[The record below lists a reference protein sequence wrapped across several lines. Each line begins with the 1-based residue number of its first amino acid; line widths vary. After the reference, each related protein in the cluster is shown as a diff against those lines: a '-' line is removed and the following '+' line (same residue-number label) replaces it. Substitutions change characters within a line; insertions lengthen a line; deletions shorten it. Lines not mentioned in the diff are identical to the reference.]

1 MAAAALQTA
10 AAQHRV
16 HIDARA
22 TTFMDLLLP
31 VCSALS
37 RSSMAFGLGAR
48 LRKSQAEPG
57 AAKREATRC
66 LDPFCVKFIKDLE
79 TRMLD
84 QSRL

>member
-16 HIDARA
+16 HIDAQA

-57 AAKREATRC
+57 AAQRKGQAWSQT
-66 LDPFCVKFIKDLE
+66 LN
-79 TRMLD
+79 T
-84 QSRL
+84 

>member
-31 VCSALS
+31 VC
-37 RSSMAFGLGAR
+37 RCPIQEFNGLR
-48 LRKSQAEPG
+48 LG
-57 AAKREATRC
+57 G
-66 LDPFCVKFIKDLE
+66 
-79 TRMLD
+79 
-84 QSRL
+84 